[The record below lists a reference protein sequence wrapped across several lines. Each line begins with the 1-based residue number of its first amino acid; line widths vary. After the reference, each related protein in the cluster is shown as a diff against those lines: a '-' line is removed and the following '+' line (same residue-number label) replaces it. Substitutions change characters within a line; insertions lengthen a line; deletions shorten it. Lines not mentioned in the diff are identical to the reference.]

1 MPSSRSKRPQMTTD
15 AQRWQAIQIRDAGLD
30 GTFYYGTLSTRIYCR
45 PSCASRP
52 ARRASVRFFDS
63 TAAADAAGFRPC
75 KRCKPRDNR
84 DPLAVRLEAVAQYIA
99 ENASQ
104 ALPLARLA
112 ALAALSPTHFQRVF
126 KAHFGV
132 TPRSYQDGVRLS
144 RLRQEL
150 RAGTTVLDAI
160 TAAGYSSGS
169 RIYGEAARHLG
180 MTPSTYRAGG
190 ARETI
195 SYACRDTSLGPLMM
209 AATARGV
216 CFAEFGESPPALL
229 EQLAREFPAATLEP
243 SGQAASPALD
253 AWMQAFARH
262 LDSAAPRPDIPLDL
276 RGTAFQVRVWRF
288 LLGLAAADV
297 VSYTEVA
304 RAIGAPKAVR
314 AAASACGAN
323 RIAIL
328 IPCHRVLRGDG
339 GLGGYRWGL
348 DRKRALIDRERADAR
363 GRSRHARS
371 IAAT

>member
-1 MPSSRSKRPQMTTD
+1 
-15 AQRWQAIQIRDAGLD
+15 
-30 GTFYYGTLSTRIYCR
+30 
-45 PSCASRP
+45 
-52 ARRASVRFFDS
+52 
-63 TAAADAAGFRPC
+63 
-75 KRCKPRDNR
+75 
-84 DPLAVRLEAVAQYIA
+84 LEAVAQYIA

-160 TAAGYSSGS
+160 TSAGYSSGS
-169 RIYGEAARHLG
+169 RVYGEAARHLG

-190 ARETI
+190 AREKI

-216 CFAEFGESPPALL
+216 CFAEFGESSTALL

-243 SGQAASPALD
+243 SAQAASPALD

-288 LLGLAAADV
+288 LLGLAAGDV

-363 GRSRHARS
+363 GGSRQARSR
-371 IAAT
+371 AAT